1 MIIDRNL
8 KFNEY
13 IKCLGARLRRLIV
26 VFKALRQVASKA
38 VVKSVYNALCQSLL
52 TDCIT
57 SWGSACKT
65 NLLKKFVLP
74 FYYPTVNLSKK
85 CEVYDS
91 AATLYVKLNIASKQ
105 HYPATFDIEKKTKLN
120 IVKAE
125 YSRFHCAT

>member
-1 MIIDRNL
+1 MHFVNL
-8 KFNEY
+8 F
-13 IKCLGARLRRLIV
+13 
-26 VFKALRQVASKA
+26 
-38 VVKSVYNALCQSLL
+38 LL
-52 TDCIT
+52 TASPLGVVHVKLT
-57 SWGSACKT
+57 S
-65 NLLKKFVLP
+65 LKSLFLP